1 ERPAFRRMML
11 TIKAMDPKP
20 RVLLVY
26 EVSRLV
32 RSFAELFKLLE
43 VVEDKLGLVVVSASE
58 KEAALQNLDGVYRQF
73 LRAVLAFVAAME
85 REFIRQRTK
94 VAMERARAK
103 GVINNVAERH
113 SELIPAVVEMYTSGH
128 SLGEIS
134 RTLGLSM
141 YEVRRLLS
149 HAGVYRPTPTTCPRC
164 FSKMKLVERSVKIV
178 DGRYVVT
185 ERLYCP
191 NCGFEEVRQ

>member
-1 ERPAFRRMML
+1 MTPAVTYIRVSTEGQDPENQREYLEKWAAARGIAILKHFVDHGVSGATPPWERPAFKNL
-11 TIKAMDPKP
+11 VAEVEAMDPRP

-58 KEAALQNLDGVYRQF
+58 KEAALQNLDGVQRQF

-94 VAMERARAK
+94 TAMERARARGAIYK
-103 GVINNVAERH
+103 A
-113 SELIPAVVEMYTSGH
+113 
-128 SLGEIS
+128 
-134 RTLGLSM
+134 
-141 YEVRRLLS
+141 
-149 HAGVYRPTPTTCPRC
+149 PRC
-164 FSKMKLVERSVKIV
+164 
-178 DGRYVVT
+178 
-185 ERLYCP
+185 
-191 NCGFEEVRQ
+191 

>member
-1 ERPAFRRMML
+1 
-11 TIKAMDPKP
+11 
-20 RVLLVY
+20 
-26 EVSRLV
+26 
-32 RSFAELFKLLE
+32 
-43 VVEDKLGLVVVSASE
+43 
-58 KEAALQNLDGVYRQF
+58 VYRQF

-94 VAMERARAK
+94 TAMERARAR
-103 GVINNVAERH
+103 GAIYNVAERRVDLLH
-113 SELIPAVVEMYTSGH
+113 TVAEMYKTGH

-134 RTLGLSM
+134 RALGLSM

-191 NCGFEEVRQ
+191 NCGFEENRA

>member
-1 ERPAFRRMML
+1 
-11 TIKAMDPKP
+11 
-20 RVLLVY
+20 
-26 EVSRLV
+26 
-32 RSFAELFKLLE
+32 ELFKLLE
-43 VVEDKLGLVVVSASE
+43 VVEDRLGLAVVSASE
-58 KEAALQNLDGVYRQF
+58 KEAALQSLDGVYRQF

-94 VAMERARAK
+94 TAMERARAR
-103 GVINNVAERH
+103 GAIYNVAERRVDLLH
-113 SELIPAVVEMYTSGH
+113 TVAEMYRSGH

-134 RTLGLSM
+134 RALGLSM

-191 NCGFEEVRQ
+191 NCGFEENRA